1 MSEMSMVSIIM
12 NCYNGEK
19 YVREALDSVF
29 AQTYPYF
36 EVIFWDN
43 CSVDQSAAIA
53 RSYDDRVK
61 YYYSGTNTSLGE
73 ARKIALEKA
82 TGKYIAFLD
91 IDDIYLPNKLEK
103 QVNVMERTGA
113 VMSYGSTIHIDANG
127 RKIRNKRVKNH
138 SGRILENLLHYY
150 EINMQSVMI
159 RKDILDDPRFNFN
172 ARYQYCP
179 DYNLFMK
186 IAALY
191 DVEVIADYL
200 VKYRITGNSLSSKTL
215 HLVSKEVGETIHEL
229 HDIYPEISQ
238 YNVQLKQVYAKLH
251 FYDFVAEL
259 SNDDRVEARKNIRK
273 VFMVKPVYL
282 VLLLLTYLPIRN
294 KTLLKLV
301 GR

>member
-1 MSEMSMVSIIM
+1 MVSIIM

-19 YVREALDSVF
+19 YVRQALDSVF

-53 RSYDDRVK
+53 RSYDERVR
-61 YYYSGTNTSLGE
+61 YYYSGINTSLGE
-73 ARKIALEKA
+73 ARKMALEKA

-91 IDDIYLPNKLEK
+91 IDDIYLPEKLEK
-103 QVNVMERTGA
+103 QVTVMENTNV
-113 VMSYGSTIHIDANG
+113 VMSYGSTIHIDAEG
-127 RKIRNKRVKNH
+127 RKIRDKKVKNH
-138 SGRILENLLHYY
+138 SGKILGNLLYYY

-159 RKDILDDPRFNFN
+159 RREILDDPRFRFN
-172 ARYQYCP
+172 AGYQYCP

-191 DVEVIADYL
+191 DVQVIDDYL

-215 HLVSKEVGETIHEL
+215 HLVSKEVGGTIREL
-229 HDIYPEISQ
+229 HEIYPEVSQ
-238 YNVQLKQVYAKLH
+238 YGAQLKQAYAKLH

-259 SNDDRVEARKNIRK
+259 SKNDRTEARKKIRK
-273 VFMVKPVYL
+273 ISMVKPVYFIL
-282 VLLLLTYLPIRN
+282 HLLTYLPLRN
-294 KTLLKLV
+294 KTLLGLV